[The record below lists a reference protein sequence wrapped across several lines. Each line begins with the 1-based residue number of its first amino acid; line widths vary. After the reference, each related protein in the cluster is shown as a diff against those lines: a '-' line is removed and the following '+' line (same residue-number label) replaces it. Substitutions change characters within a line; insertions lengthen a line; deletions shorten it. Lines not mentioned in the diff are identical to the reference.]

1 MNMTSTMLKVE
12 GVSVRFGGLQALSE
26 VGFDIRQG
34 EILGLIGPNGAGK
47 STLLNVIS
55 GFVRPDRGSVHFDG
69 ELLTGRPPEFVNR
82 AGLVRTFQ
90 AAEVLAGMTVV
101 ENVMAAGVARLGE
114 GVAGGLA
121 RFVRAGQS
129 MAALYRMACEK
140 LELVGL
146 AALADQPAQMLTAG
160 QQRLLAAARALGT
173 EARLLILDEPAAG
186 LTNDEKMM
194 LAAAIRRIRAAG
206 VTVMFVEHDLAFV
219 SSLAERLVVLDHGT
233 VIAKGET
240 RAVSRDP
247 QVLAAY
253 LGETDLVVARGRA
266 GAAASAAP
274 LLKLER
280 VAVRYGALHA
290 LGGIDLEVRAGEIVT
305 LIGANGAGKSST
317 LKAISGLCKLAG
329 GAIVFDGKPLHGL
342 AAERRIAAGI
352 ALAPEGRQLF
362 PMLTVRDN
370 LMIGRFS
377 HIRAAGFG
385 NLFRPGAAAA
395 REVEAAMREVLDF
408 FPRLAERIDQQAGTL
423 SGGEGQMVAI
433 GRALMS
439 RPKLLMLDEP
449 SFGLAPRVTREILE
463 LLPRLA
469 ERGIAVLLVEQNA
482 HAALQVADRGYVLAN
497 GAIVAHGSG
506 EELLQSSHVGEAY
519 LGWQHEDETAEVAA

>member
-1 MNMTSTMLKVE
+1 MSAT
-12 GVSVRFGGLQALSE
+12 
-26 VGFDIRQG
+26 
-34 EILGLIGPNGAGK
+34 
-47 STLLNVIS
+47 
-55 GFVRPDRGSVHFDG
+55 
-69 ELLTGRPPEFVNR
+69 
-82 AGLVRTFQ
+82 
-90 AAEVLAGMTVV
+90 
-101 ENVMAAGVARLGE
+101 
-114 GVAGGLA
+114 
-121 RFVRAGQS
+121 
-129 MAALYRMACEK
+129 
-140 LELVGL
+140 
-146 AALADQPAQMLTAG
+146 
-160 QQRLLAAARALGT
+160 
-173 EARLLILDEPAAG
+173 
-186 LTNDEKMM
+186 
-194 LAAAIRRIRAAG
+194 
-206 VTVMFVEHDLAFV
+206 
-219 SSLAERLVVLDHGT
+219 
-233 VIAKGET
+233 
-240 RAVSRDP
+240 
-247 QVLAAY
+247 
-253 LGETDLVVARGRA
+253 
-266 GAAASAAP
+266 AAP

-280 VAVRYGALHA
+280 AVVRYGALQA

-317 LKAISGLCKLAG
+317 LKAISGLCKLSA
-329 GAIVFDGKPLHGL
+329 GAITFDGKPLHGL

-519 LGWQHEDETAEVAA
+519 LGWQHEDEGTEVAA

>member
-1 MNMTSTMLKVE
+1 M
-12 GVSVRFGGLQALSE
+12 
-26 VGFDIRQG
+26 
-34 EILGLIGPNGAGK
+34 
-47 STLLNVIS
+47 
-55 GFVRPDRGSVHFDG
+55 
-69 ELLTGRPPEFVNR
+69 
-82 AGLVRTFQ
+82 
-90 AAEVLAGMTVV
+90 
-101 ENVMAAGVARLGE
+101 
-114 GVAGGLA
+114 
-121 RFVRAGQS
+121 
-129 MAALYRMACEK
+129 
-140 LELVGL
+140 
-146 AALADQPAQMLTAG
+146 
-160 QQRLLAAARALGT
+160 
-173 EARLLILDEPAAG
+173 
-186 LTNDEKMM
+186 
-194 LAAAIRRIRAAG
+194 
-206 VTVMFVEHDLAFV
+206 
-219 SSLAERLVVLDHGT
+219 
-233 VIAKGET
+233 
-240 RAVSRDP
+240 
-247 QVLAAY
+247 
-253 LGETDLVVARGRA
+253 
-266 GAAASAAP
+266 
-274 LLKLER
+274 ER